1 MTQSAQLTRVIRAIN
16 EGDPKAASEL
26 LPLVYTELRKLAR
39 SMMAKT
45 PPGNTLQ
52 TTALVHEAYLR
63 LVGEEDPGWNGRG
76 HFFGAAAQA
85 MRQILVDQARR
96 KASTKHGGGRRR
108 AEAGDWELAIEP
120 PAIDILALDEAL
132 ERLEQEEPRTA
143 RIVILRYFAGLSEKE
158 TAAVLDLS
166 LSTIQREW
174 NFARTLLFTQ
184 LSDGGMT
191 G

>member
-1 MTQSAQLTRVIRAIN
+1 MTESARLTRVIRAIN
-16 EGDPKAASEL
+16 EGDPKAAAEL

-39 SMMAKT
+39 SLMAKT

-63 LVGEEDPGWNGRG
+63 LVGKEDPGWNGRG
-76 HFFGAAAQA
+76 HFFAAAAQA

-96 KASTKHGGGRRR
+96 KHSAKHGGGRRR
-108 AEAGDWELAIEP
+108 TEAGDWELAIEP
-120 PAIDILALDEAL
+120 PATDILALDEAL
-132 ERLEQEEPRTA
+132 ARLEREEPRQA
-143 RIVILRYFAGLSEKE
+143 RIVMLRYFAGLSEKE

-174 NFARTLLFTQ
+174 RFARTLLFTQ
-184 LSDGGMT
+184 LSDGG
-191 G
+191 